1 MYVIQCA
8 FSRDRKIFLPWPR
21 CLFRI
26 ISLVHL
32 LSLSLSLS
40 PPPSFPTKSA
50 FHVAYRECRI
60 FFNTCDR
67 DNISDVFLFRL
78 VFLPGT
84 YLSPKIKKKR
94 KKFQDREQNVIDRSG
109 SIGLCISVSCIT
121 RVASTR
127 DGTEWTSVAFDTLKR
142 VSSVRIIC
150 RRARIVYLN

>member
-84 YLSPKIKKKR
+84 YLSPKIKKKG
-94 KKFQDREQNVIDRSG
+94 KNFKI
-109 SIGLCISVSCIT
+109 
-121 RVASTR
+121 ASK
-127 DGTEWTSVAFDTLKR
+127 TLLTGR
-142 VSSVRIIC
+142 GPSDS
-150 RRARIVYLN
+150 VYLFRASQELHRHETGQSGHRLRLTR